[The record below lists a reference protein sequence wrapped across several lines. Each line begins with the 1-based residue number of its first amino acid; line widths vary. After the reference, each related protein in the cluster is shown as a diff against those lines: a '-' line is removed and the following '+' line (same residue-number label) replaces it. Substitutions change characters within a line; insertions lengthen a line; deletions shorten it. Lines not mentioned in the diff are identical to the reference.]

1 MSVAH
6 TVVTLLAAAMA
17 GYSGIVVLTRA
28 GWIVKALTDY
38 DVPRTWWNLL
48 DAAKIAG
55 AVGLLVGLLVG
66 LFLPYVGL
74 AAGVGL
80 VLYFTGAV
88 VTVARARWYS
98 HIPFPLVYAAPVVA
112 ALALA

>member
-6 TVVTLLAAAMA
+6 TLVTLLAAAMA

-28 GWIVKALTDY
+28 DWIVKALTDY

-48 DAAKIAG
+48 AAAKIAG
-55 AVGLLVGLLVG
+55 AVGLLVG

>member
-28 GWIVKALTDY
+28 DWIVKALTDY

-48 DAAKIAG
+48 AAAKIAG
-55 AVGLLVGLLVG
+55 AVGLLVG

-74 AAGVGL
+74 AAGIGL

>member
-6 TVVTLLAAAMA
+6 TLVTLLAAAMA

-28 GWIVKALTDY
+28 DWIVKALTDY

-48 DAAKIAG
+48 AAAKIAG
-55 AVGLLVGLLVG
+55 AVGLLVG

-74 AAGVGL
+74 AAGIGL